1 MTPDLW
7 LLLALTLFA
16 GAASPGPSVALVI
29 RTSLVYGRSGGVLVG
44 LAHGLGVWLYAL
56 AVVLG
61 VATLLVGNPWLLSSI
76 QIAGIV
82 FLAYLGLVMLR
93 GGWVAMRATEPQE
106 QAPVAS
112 SDIQKRSSISYLRD
126 GFLIV
131 FLNPKIVVF
140 FMAIFSQFL
149 NAEQTL
155 ATQLAAASLA
165 GIIDAIWYVLVALLM
180 SSAVIADRLQRYS
193 GPIDILFGLL
203 LLAVAPVIL
212 IGML

>member
-165 GIIDAIWYVLVALLM
+165 GIIDAIWYVLVALLV

-203 LLAVAPVIL
+203 LLAVASVIL

>member
-16 GAASPGPSVALVI
+16 GAASPGPSLALVI
-29 RTSLVYGRSGGVLVG
+29 RTSLAHGRSGGVLVG
-44 LAHGLGVWLYAL
+44 FAHGLGVWLYAM
-56 AVVLG
+56 AVVMG

-82 FLAYLGLVMLR
+82 FLVYLGLIMLR
-93 GGWVAMRATEPQE
+93 GGVAALRATESSEPAAIE
-106 QAPVAS
+106 S
-112 SDIQKRSSISYLRD
+112 SDTEQRSAISYLRD

-131 FLNPKIVVF
+131 FLNPKIIVF
-140 FMAIFSQFL
+140 FLAIFSQFL
-149 NAEQTL
+149 HAEQTL
-155 ATQLAAASLA
+155 ATQLTAASLA
-165 GIIDAIWYVLVALLM
+165 GIIDAIWYVAVALVV
-180 SSAVIADRLQRYS
+180 SSAAIADRLQRYS

-203 LLAVAPVIL
+203 LLAVAAMIS

>member
-112 SDIQKRSSISYLRD
+112 SDIQQRSSISYLRD

-203 LLAVAPVIL
+203 LLAVASVIL

>member
-1 MTPDLW
+1 MTSDLW

-16 GAASPGPSVALVI
+16 GAASPGPSLALVI
-29 RTSLVYGRSGGVLVG
+29 RTSLAHGRLGGVLVG

-76 QIAGIV
+76 QVAGIV
-82 FLAYLGLVMLR
+82 FLGYLGSMMLR
-93 GGWVAMRATEPQE
+93 GGIGAMRTTESSE
-106 QAPVAS
+106 QASVGV
-112 SDIQKRSSISYLRD
+112 SDTEQRSVISYLRD

-140 FMAIFSQFL
+140 FLAIFSQFL

-155 ATQLAAASLA
+155 ATQLTAASLA
-165 GIIDAIWYVLVALLM
+165 GIIDAIWYVLVALVV
-180 SSAVIADRLQRYS
+180 SSAAIADRLQRYS

-203 LLAVAPVIL
+203 LLTVATVIL

>member
-1 MTPDLW
+1 MTFELW
-7 LLLALTLFA
+7 LLLALTLLA
-16 GAASPGPSVALVI
+16 GAASPGPSLALVI
-29 RTSLVYGRSGGVLVG
+29 RTSLAHGRSGGVLVG
-44 LAHGLGVWLYAL
+44 LAHGIGVWLYAL

-61 VATLLVGNPWLLSSI
+61 VATLLVGNQWLLSSF

-82 FLAYLGLVMLR
+82 FLAYLGSMMLR
-93 GGWVAMRATEPQE
+93 GGVAASRVNEPTEQPP
-106 QAPVAS
+106 AGS
-112 SDIQKRSSISYLRD
+112 SEIEHRPAISYLRD

-140 FMAIFSQFL
+140 FLAIFSQFL

-155 ATQLAAASLA
+155 ATQLTAASLA
-165 GIIDAIWYVLVALLM
+165 GIIDAIWYVLVALVV
-180 SSAVIADRLQRYS
+180 SSAAIADRLQRYS

-203 LLAVAPVIL
+203 LLAVASMIL

>member
-1 MTPDLW
+1 VTSDLW

-16 GAASPGPSVALVI
+16 GAASPGPSLALVI
-29 RTSLVYGRSGGVLVG
+29 RTSLAHGRSGGVLVG

-61 VATLLVGNPWLLSSI
+61 VATLLVGNQWLLFSI

-82 FLAYLGLVMLR
+82 FLAYLGSMMLR
-93 GGWVAMRATEPQE
+93 GGLTALRAPEPSE
-106 QAPVAS
+106 QPPVAS
-112 SDIQKRSSISYLRD
+112 SNTEQRSAISHLRD

-131 FLNPKIVVF
+131 FLNPKIIVF
-140 FMAIFSQFL
+140 FLAIFSQFL

-155 ATQLAAASLA
+155 ATQLRAASLA
-165 GIIDAIWYVLVALLM
+165 GIIDAIWYVLVALLV
-180 SSAVIADRLQRYS
+180 SSAAIADRLRRYS

-203 LLAVAPVIL
+203 LLTVAAVIL

>member
-29 RTSLVYGRSGGVLVG
+29 RTSLAHGRSAGVLVG

-56 AVVLG
+56 AVVMG

-76 QIAGIV
+76 QMAGIV
-82 FLAYLGLVMLR
+82 FLAYLGSVMLR
-93 GGWVAMRATEPQE
+93 GGWVAMRATESQE
-106 QAPVAS
+106 QAPIAS
-112 SDIQKRSSISYLRD
+112 SDTEHRPAISYLRD

-140 FMAIFSQFL
+140 FLAIFSQFL

-165 GIIDAIWYVLVALLM
+165 GIIDAMWYVLVALLV
-180 SSAVIADRLQRYS
+180 SSAAIADRLQRYS
-193 GPIDILFGLL
+193 GPIDISFGLL
-203 LLAVAPVIL
+203 LLAVAAVIL

>member
-1 MTPDLW
+1 M
-7 LLLALTLFA
+7 
-16 GAASPGPSVALVI
+16 I
-29 RTSLVYGRSGGVLVG
+29 RTSLAHGRSAGVLVG

-61 VATLLVGNPWLLSSI
+61 VATLLVGNTWLLSSI

-82 FLAYLGLVMLR
+82 FLVYLGSMMLR
-93 GGWVAMRATEPQE
+93 GGAGALRVTEPLE
-106 QAPVAS
+106 HPPVGS
-112 SDIQKRSSISYLRD
+112 SDTEQRSAISFLRD

-140 FMAIFSQFL
+140 FLAIFSQFL

-155 ATQLAAASLA
+155 ATQLTAASLA
-165 GIIDAIWYVLVALLM
+165 GIIDAIWYVLVALVV
-180 SSAVIADRLQRYS
+180 SSAAIADRLQRYS

-203 LLAVAPVIL
+203 LLAVASVIL

>member
-1 MTPDLW
+1 MTSDLW

-112 SDIQKRSSISYLRD
+112 SDIQQRSSISYLRD

-165 GIIDAIWYVLVALLM
+165 GIIDAMWYVLVALLV

-203 LLAVAPVIL
+203 LLAVASVIL

>member
-203 LLAVAPVIL
+203 LLAVASVIL

>member
-1 MTPDLW
+1 MTSDLW
-7 LLLALTLFA
+7 LLLALTLFT
-16 GAASPGPSVALVI
+16 GAASPGPSLALVI
-29 RTSLVYGRSGGVLVG
+29 RTSLAHSRSGGVLVG
-44 LAHGLGVWLYAL
+44 LAHGVGVWLYAL

-76 QIAGIV
+76 QISGIV
-82 FLAYLGLVMLR
+82 FLAYLGSMMLR
-93 GGWVAMRATEPQE
+93 GGIAASRATEPPKQPEIASGDTE
-106 QAPVAS
+106 QRPA
-112 SDIQKRSSISYLRD
+112 ISFLRV

-140 FMAIFSQFL
+140 FLAIFSQFL

-155 ATQLAAASLA
+155 ATQLTAASLA
-165 GIIDAIWYVLVALLM
+165 GIIDAMWYVFVALLV
-180 SSAVIADRLQRYS
+180 SNTAIADRLQRYS

-203 LLAVAPVIL
+203 LLAVASVIL

>member
-1 MTPDLW
+1 MTSDLW

-16 GAASPGPSVALVI
+16 GAASPGPSLALVI
-29 RTSLVYGRSGGVLVG
+29 RSSLVHGRSAGLLVG
-44 LAHGLGVWLYAL
+44 LAHGIGVWLYAL

-82 FLAYLGLVMLR
+82 FLAYLGSMMLR
-93 GGWVAMRATEPQE
+93 EGVAAIRTTEPSE
-106 QAPVAS
+106 QPPVGV
-112 SDIQKRSSISYLRD
+112 SDTEQQSAVSYLRD

-140 FMAIFSQFL
+140 FLAIFSQFL

-155 ATQLAAASLA
+155 ATQLTAASLA
-165 GIIDAIWYVLVALLM
+165 GIIDAIWYVLVALVV
-180 SSAVIADRLQRYS
+180 SSAAIADRLQRYS
-193 GPIDILFGLL
+193 GTIDILFGLL
-203 LLAVAPVIL
+203 LLTVAAVIL

>member
-1 MTPDLW
+1 MTSDLW

-16 GAASPGPSVALVI
+16 GAASPGPSLALVI
-29 RTSLVYGRSGGVLVG
+29 RTSLAHGPSGGVLVG
-44 LAHGLGVWLYAL
+44 LAHGIGVWLYAL

-61 VATLLVGNPWLLSSI
+61 VATLLVGNQWLLSSF

-82 FLAYLGLVMLR
+82 FLAYLGSMMLR
-93 GGWVAMRATEPQE
+93 GGVAASRVNEPTEQPP
-106 QAPVAS
+106 AGS
-112 SDIQKRSSISYLRD
+112 SEIEHRPAISYLRD

-140 FMAIFSQFL
+140 FLAIFSQIL

-155 ATQLAAASLA
+155 ATQLTAASLA
-165 GIIDAIWYVLVALLM
+165 GIIDAIWYVLVALVV
-180 SSAVIADRLQRYS
+180 SSAAIADRLQRYS

-203 LLAVAPVIL
+203 LLAVASVIL
-212 IGML
+212 MGML

>member
-165 GIIDAIWYVLVALLM
+165 GIIDAIWYVLVALLV

>member
-106 QAPVAS
+106 QVPVAS

-203 LLAVAPVIL
+203 LLAVASVIL

>member
-93 GGWVAMRATEPQE
+93 GGWVAMRAAEPQE
-106 QAPVAS
+106 QAPIAS
-112 SDIQKRSSISYLRD
+112 SDTEQRSSISYLRD

-203 LLAVAPVIL
+203 LLAVASVIL